1 MWKATRETAKHNDM
15 GYAEVTSLT
24 LHVFYFI
31 STAPENISY
40 LNVFRHF
47 YSLMCLVPSHI
58 THLLDSCTRY
68 LYLNCVHCHS
78 RGLVAE
84 QSVAVSS
91 SVMLVFVQ
99 KAGSGDCLL
108 ELLCRRSHILG
119 PGDVC
124 LPEIARTSAV
134 AWGNSLLAG
143 DGGWNMPTCIAG

>member
-1 MWKATRETAKHNDM
+1 M
-15 GYAEVTSLT
+15 
-24 LHVFYFI
+24 
-31 STAPENISY
+31 
-40 LNVFRHF
+40 
-47 YSLMCLVPSHI
+47 
-58 THLLDSCTRY
+58 
-68 LYLNCVHCHS
+68 HCHS

-108 ELLCRRSHILG
+108 ELLCRRPHILG
-119 PGDVC
+119 PRDVC